1 MSVTPSHK
9 FHESKMG
16 KLFSETQKLPLKGG
30 VFLSA
35 TQRGKPELHMNNLGQ
50 PPKYKGNI
58 IEELKDEYNES
69 KLSFNNSEENANR
82 EIDLDLEAL
91 IIVEDKIW
99 ALANNVVT
107 DYFDATKSIYKC
119 INDQLDVLA
128 GELKHIKTLKMTLLL
143 ENIVVIMITTLANDS
158 KIHKATQLQFK
169 NINYYIHQNILLLID
184 VIIDKLPAKEEKK
197 DWIENL
203 KSIINSKLSQM
214 SVKSTGLNNKQQ
226 PKLDI
231 IRQNCES
238 IIPIVKNIISKR
250 PTNSANKK
258 GKKNLPQ
265 TILYVLKNADSYTFM
280 KWRDLLHKSYITHIK

>member
-1 MSVTPSHK
+1 
-9 FHESKMG
+9 
-16 KLFSETQKLPLKGG
+16 
-30 VFLSA
+30 
-35 TQRGKPELHMNNLGQ
+35 
-50 PPKYKGNI
+50 
-58 IEELKDEYNES
+58 
-69 KLSFNNSEENANR
+69 
-82 EIDLDLEAL
+82 
-91 IIVEDKIW
+91 
-99 ALANNVVT
+99 
-107 DYFDATKSIYKC
+107 
-119 INDQLDVLA
+119 
-128 GELKHIKTLKMTLLL
+128 MTLLL
-143 ENIVVIMITTLANDS
+143 EYIVVIMITTLANDS

-280 KWRDLLHKSYITHIK
+280 K